1 MPKPRVLVFIDWYL
15 PGYRAGGPV
24 RSMANLVDHLR
35 DRVSFHIVARNTDY
49 TTSDPYPGTVP
60 DSWTPMPGGERVW
73 YASKKGTTWKAWKR
87 ILKEEQW
94 DVVYTNGLY
103 SWWYNILPL
112 WLARGLKARRVV
124 AVRGMLASGAMRHGI
139 VRKLLFLSLARMMDL
154 YKGVCFQA
162 TNEEEAK
169 DIRMHVQKFAE
180 VRVVPNLPK
189 VAGGERLP
197 VHKEPG
203 SAKLVSVARIA
214 VEKNTLLAINSLR
227 GVAGQV
233 QYSLYGPVYDGAYW
247 AQCLAAISALPPN
260 VRVEHRGAVPPEE
273 VAAVLAAHHALF
285 MPSAGEN
292 FGHTMLEALS
302 VGRPLLISDRTPWRM
317 LERDQAG
324 WDLPLDIA
332 DGFTRAVQ
340 QICEMDQV
348 EYDRWSDGAFAR
360 GTRYLAD
367 QAPVEASLKLFL
379 P

>member
-169 DIRMHVQKFAE
+169 DIRMHVQKFAD

>member
-87 ILKEEQW
+87 ILREEQW

-124 AVRGMLASGAMRHGI
+124 AVRGMLASGAMRHGM

>member
-49 TTSDPYPGTVP
+49 TTSDPYPGVVP

-87 ILKEEQW
+87 ILREEQW

-124 AVRGMLASGAMRHGI
+124 AVRGMLASGAMRHGM

-227 GVAGQV
+227 GLAGQV
-233 QYSLYGPVYDGAYW
+233 QYNLYGPVYDTAYW
-247 AQCLAAISALPPN
+247 EQCLAAIARLPPN
-260 VRVEHRGAVPPEE
+260 VKVKHKGTVPPDAVPD
-273 VAAVLAAHHALF
+273 VLAAHHALF